1 VIDEIDSEKS
11 RLRTLVMR
19 TEDISIADADKKLDN
34 SSLSIHVTPGVLST
48 PAGEAALITAI
59 LLGARCF
66 GKVLVSGDI
75 DHEISSAKLSIGT
88 SVSAVMAAVGA
99 TFENEPSCRTVA
111 IGDVESSMSG
121 LPFVV
126 AGWDGWQAF
135 AAPGKT
141 ICKLGDGSNPL
152 AGIAAAA
159 MALGSAFMSE
169 LGDPNAGRRIQEI
182 SLWAPGAAP
191 VHSAGPASFNLPHAL
206 WLIGLGN
213 LGQAYLWCLSWL
225 PYADPGK
232 LHLTLQDFDR
242 VSKENWGTSIL
253 VERGSY
259 GMLKTR
265 AAEDWA
271 LFNGFSVNRIDRPLD
286 EHLHRNPTDPS
297 IALVGLDRIAARRA
311 LGAPGFKHIIDA
323 GLGSTLRN
331 FRDFRINVF
340 GKGDDPK
347 AHFRGVLDRDRENL
361 DAVLAL
367 PSYRKLLEQAED
379 GKCGA
384 LILAEQPIVLP
395 FISALTAALAVAQ
408 AIRLESGF
416 EPYKAIVGRIDDMR
430 SLRATQPEW

>member
-1 VIDEIDSEKS
+1 MIDEINSEKS
-11 RLRTLVMR
+11 RLRTLLMR

-34 SSLSIHVTPGVLST
+34 SSLSIHVARGVLST

-66 GKVLVSGDI
+66 GNVLVSGDL
-75 DHEISSAKLSIGT
+75 DHEISAAKLPIGT
-88 SVSAVMAAVGA
+88 SVSAVIAAVGA
-99 TFENEPSCRTVA
+99 TVEREPSCRTVA
-111 IGDVESSMSG
+111 IGIVETSTSG
-121 LPFVV
+121 PPLVM
-126 AGWDGWQAF
+126 AGWDGWLAF
-135 AAPGKT
+135 AAPGKST
-141 ICKLGDGSNPL
+141 RKLGDGSNPL

-182 SLWAPGAAP
+182 SLWAPGAA
-191 VHSAGPASFNLPHAL
+191 HADSAGPASYSLPHAL

-225 PYADPGK
+225 PYADPSK
-232 LHLTLQDFDR
+232 LHLTLQDFDK

-253 VERGSY
+253 VERGRY

-271 LFNGFSVNRIDRPLD
+271 LFKGFSVRRIDRPLD
-286 EHLHRNPTDPS
+286 ENLHRNPTDPR
-297 IALVGLDRIAARRA
+297 IALVGLDKIAARRA
-311 LGAPGFKHIIDA
+311 LGVPGFKHIIDS

-331 FRDFRINVF
+331 FRDFRITVF
-340 GKGDDPK
+340 GRGDDPK
-347 AHFRGVLDRDRENL
+347 AHFSGVKDRDRENL
-361 DAVLAL
+361 ESVLGL
-367 PSYRKLLEQAED
+367 PSYKKLLEQSED

-384 LILAEQPIVLP
+384 LILAGQPIVLP

-408 AIRLESGF
+408 AIRLESGY
-416 EPYKAIVGRIDDMR
+416 EPCKAIVGRMDDMR
-430 SLRATQPEW
+430 SLRAIRPER